1 MKISLNWLKEYVPNI
16 KKNDI
21 FIEELTSLGLEV
33 ASIVKTKKDTM
44 IDIDMTPNR
53 ADCLSI
59 IGIARDISPVYK
71 KKISLP
77 KYIKFIKSKEKIFS
91 NIDKKISPSYSA
103 LVIKNID
110 NSIATPLFI
119 KERLKICGLKSI
131 NFVVD
136 VLNYVMLENGQP
148 MHAFDNQ
155 KFTGKINVRYA
166 KKNEK
171 LNALDGQS
179 YTLTTNTPVISDD
192 EKPQAIAGIIGSED
206 SSVSVKT
213 KSIIIES
220 AYFAPNI
227 IRKASKF
234 FRLQT
239 DASYRFERGV
249 DPLLN
254 EYSLGR
260 VLAILKEY
268 TDIGDYFFNQS
279 SAPKVAKH
287 IGRSI
292 LINPDLFESSLG
304 VKISSSFIVQTLK
317 YLGFNPDLSRK
328 KKTGLKVTVPS
339 HRFDISIPEDLVE
352 EVARVYGYNNFN
364 PILTSDSLGNIKN
377 TSDKT
382 NNYSDALVARGY
394 NEVISFSFI
403 PKGDQENHIL
413 KSKIITLMNPISE
426 DKAELRG
433 SMVNSILSTC
443 SYNFSRKNLNLR
455 IFESGKTYI
464 KHADKTVIE
473 ENIFAGAISGV
484 NSESNLKNDQ
494 DKLSF
499 FDLKGD
505 LLSVLPDLSFEAHTG
520 IKYFSKTC
528 QAVIKQNNKIVG
540 YCGEPEKSLY
550 DQYSIKNKVFYFE
563 LMIDKIVGAED
574 IKYKKISI
582 FPKIKRDLTIL
593 VDDNILANDIIDVV
607 ERKAFNYMIN
617 IKISDIFYNKTE
629 LGVGK
634 KSMTIEF
641 MFQDKLSTLTDNQI
655 NAEMKKITNLLKI
668 QHEAIIRT

>member
-59 IGIARDISPVYK
+59 IGIARDISPIYK

-77 KYIKFIKSKEKIFS
+77 KYIKFVKSKENIFS
-91 NIDKKISPSYSA
+91 NIDKKISPSYSV
-103 LVIKNID
+103 LVIKSID
-110 NSIATPLFI
+110 NSVATPLFI
-119 KERLKICGLKSI
+119 KERLEACGLKKI
-131 NFVVD
+131 NFIVD

-148 MHAFDNQ
+148 MHAFDGQ
-155 KFTGKINVRYA
+155 KFTGNINVRYA

-179 YTLTTNTPVISDD
+179 YALTTDTPVISDD
-192 EKPQAIAGIIGSED
+192 EKPQAIAGVIGSED

-220 AYFAPNI
+220 AYFTPNI
-227 IRKASKF
+227 IRKSSKF

-260 VLAILKEY
+260 VLTILKEY
-268 TDIGDYFFNQS
+268 TDIDNYFFNQS
-279 SAPKVAKH
+279 SASKIAKH
-287 IGRSI
+287 IDKSI

-304 VKISSSFIVQTLK
+304 IKITSSFIVQTLK
-317 YLGFNPDLSRK
+317 YLGFNPEK
-328 KKTGLKVTVPS
+328 KKARLKITVPS
-339 HRFDISIPEDLVE
+339 HRFDIAIPEDLVE
-352 EVARVYGYNNFN
+352 EVARMYGYNNFTPTLSSN
-364 PILTSDSLGNIKN
+364 SINNIGN

-382 NNYSDALVARGY
+382 NDYSDSLVARGY

-403 PKGDQENHIL
+403 PKGDQDNHIL
-413 KSKIITLMNPISE
+413 RPKIISLMNPISE

-433 SMVNSILSTC
+433 SMINSILNTC

-464 KHADKTVIE
+464 KHSDKKVIE

-505 LLSVLPDLSFEAHTG
+505 LLSVLPNLSFETYAG
-520 IKYFSKTC
+520 INYLSKTC

-540 YCGEPEKSLY
+540 YCGEPDKSLY
-550 DQYSIKNKVFYFE
+550 AQYSIKNTIFYFE

-593 VDDNILANDIIDVV
+593 VDDNILANDITDAV
-607 ERKAFNYMIN
+607 ERKSFNYMIN
-617 IKISDIFYNKTE
+617 IRISDIFYNKAE
-629 LGVGK
+629 FGMGK

-655 NAEMKKITNLLKI
+655 SDEMTKIISLLKNK
-668 QHEAIIRT
+668 HEAIIRI

>member
-21 FIEELTSLGLEV
+21 FTEELTSLGLEV
-33 ASIVKTKKDTM
+33 SSIVKTKKDTI

-59 IGIARDISPVYK
+59 IGIARDISPIYK

-77 KYIKFIKSKEKIFS
+77 KYIKFVKSKENIFS
-91 NIDKKISPSYSA
+91 NIDKKISPSYSV
-103 LVIKNID
+103 LVIKSID
-110 NSIATPLFI
+110 NSVATPLFI
-119 KERLKICGLKSI
+119 KERLEECGLKKI
-131 NFVVD
+131 NFIVD

-148 MHAFDNQ
+148 MHAFDGQ
-155 KFTGKINVRYA
+155 KFTGNINVRYA

-179 YTLTTNTPVISDD
+179 YALTTDTPVISDD
-192 EKPQAIAGIIGSED
+192 EKPQAIAGVIGSED

-220 AYFAPNI
+220 AYFTPNI
-227 IRKASKF
+227 IRKSSKF

-260 VLAILKEY
+260 VLTILKEY
-268 TDIGDYFFNQS
+268 TDIDNYFFNQS
-279 SAPKVAKH
+279 SASKIAKH
-287 IGRSI
+287 IDKSI

-304 VKISSSFIVQTLK
+304 IKIPSSFIVQTLK
-317 YLGFNPDLSRK
+317 YLGFNPEK
-328 KKTGLKVTVPS
+328 KKTRLKITVPS
-339 HRFDISIPEDLVE
+339 HRFDIAIPEDLVE
-352 EVARVYGYNNFN
+352 EVARVYGYNNFTPTLSSN
-364 PILTSDSLGNIKN
+364 SINNIRN

-382 NNYSDALVARGY
+382 NDYSDSLVARGY

-403 PKGDQENHIL
+403 PKGDQDNHIL
-413 KSKIITLMNPISE
+413 RPKIISLMNPISE

-433 SMVNSILSTC
+433 SMINSILNTC

-464 KHADKTVIE
+464 KHSDKKVIE

-505 LLSVLPDLSFEAHTG
+505 LLSVLPNLSFETYAG
-520 IKYFSKTC
+520 INYLSKTC

-540 YCGEPEKSLY
+540 YCGEPDKSLY
-550 DQYSIKNKVFYFE
+550 AQYSIKNTIFYFE

-593 VDDNILANDIIDVV
+593 VDDNILANDITDAV
-607 ERKAFNYMIN
+607 ERKSFNYMIN
-617 IKISDIFYNKTE
+617 IKISDIFYNKAE
-629 LGVGK
+629 FGMGK

-655 NAEMKKITNLLKI
+655 SDEMTKIISLLKNK
-668 QHEAIIRT
+668 HEAIIRT

>member
-21 FIEELTSLGLEV
+21 FTEELTSLGLEV
-33 ASIVKTKKDTM
+33 SSIVKTKKDTI

-59 IGIARDISPVYK
+59 IGIARDISPIYK

-77 KYIKFIKSKEKIFS
+77 KYIKFVKSKENIFS
-91 NIDKKISPSYSA
+91 NIDKKISPSYSV
-103 LVIKNID
+103 LVIKSID
-110 NSIATPLFI
+110 NSVVTPLFI
-119 KERLKICGLKSI
+119 KQRLEACGLKKI
-131 NFVVD
+131 NFIVD

-148 MHAFDNQ
+148 MHAFDGQ
-155 KFTGKINVRYA
+155 KFTGNINVRYA

-179 YTLTTNTPVISDD
+179 YALTTDTPVISDD
-192 EKPQAIAGIIGSED
+192 EKPQAIAGVIGSED

-220 AYFAPNI
+220 AYFTPNI
-227 IRKASKF
+227 IRKSSKF

-260 VLAILKEY
+260 VLTILKEY
-268 TDIGDYFFNQS
+268 TDIDNYFFNQS
-279 SAPKVAKH
+279 SASKIAKH
-287 IGRSI
+287 IDKSI

-304 VKISSSFIVQTLK
+304 IKIPSSFIVQTLK
-317 YLGFNPDLSRK
+317 YLGFNPEK
-328 KKTGLKVTVPS
+328 KKTRLKITVPS
-339 HRFDISIPEDLVE
+339 HRFDIAIPEDLVE
-352 EVARVYGYNNFN
+352 EVARVYGYNNFTPTLSSN
-364 PILTSDSLGNIKN
+364 SINNIRN

-382 NNYSDALVARGY
+382 NDYSDSLVARGY

-403 PKGDQENHIL
+403 PKGDQDNHIL
-413 KSKIITLMNPISE
+413 RSKIISLMNPISE

-433 SMVNSILSTC
+433 SMINSILNTC

-464 KHADKTVIE
+464 KHSDKKVIE

-505 LLSVLPDLSFEAHTG
+505 LLSVLPNLSFETYAG
-520 IKYFSKTC
+520 INYLSKTC

-540 YCGEPEKSLY
+540 YCGEPDKSLY
-550 DQYSIKNKVFYFE
+550 AQYSIKNTIFYFE

-593 VDDNILANDIIDVV
+593 VDDNILANDITDAV
-607 ERKAFNYMIN
+607 ERKSFNYMIN
-617 IKISDIFYNKTE
+617 IKISDIFYNKAE
-629 LGVGK
+629 FGMGK

-655 NAEMKKITNLLKI
+655 SDEMTKIISLLKNK
-668 QHEAIIRT
+668 HEAIIRT

>member
-1 MKISLNWLKEYVPNI
+1 
-16 KKNDI
+16 
-21 FIEELTSLGLEV
+21 
-33 ASIVKTKKDTM
+33 
-44 IDIDMTPNR
+44 
-53 ADCLSI
+53 
-59 IGIARDISPVYK
+59 
-71 KKISLP
+71 
-77 KYIKFIKSKEKIFS
+77 
-91 NIDKKISPSYSA
+91 
-103 LVIKNID
+103 
-110 NSIATPLFI
+110 
-119 KERLKICGLKSI
+119 
-131 NFVVD
+131 
-136 VLNYVMLENGQP
+136 MLENGQP
-148 MHAFDNQ
+148 MHAFDGQ
-155 KFTGKINVRYA
+155 KFTGNINVRYA

-179 YTLTTNTPVISDD
+179 YALTTDTPVISDD
-192 EKPQAIAGIIGSED
+192 EKPQAIAGVIGSED

-220 AYFAPNI
+220 AYFTPNI
-227 IRKASKF
+227 IRKSSKF

-260 VLAILKEY
+260 VLTILKEY
-268 TDIGDYFFNQS
+268 TDIDNYFFNQS
-279 SAPKVAKH
+279 SASKIAKH
-287 IGRSI
+287 IDKSI

-304 VKISSSFIVQTLK
+304 IKIPSSFIVQTLK
-317 YLGFNPDLSRK
+317 YLGFNPEK
-328 KKTGLKVTVPS
+328 KKTRLKITVPS
-339 HRFDISIPEDLVE
+339 HRFDIAIPEDLVE
-352 EVARVYGYNNFN
+352 EVARVYGYNNFTPTLSSN
-364 PILTSDSLGNIKN
+364 SINNIRN

-382 NNYSDALVARGY
+382 NDYSDSLVARGY

-403 PKGDQENHIL
+403 PKGDQDNHIL
-413 KSKIITLMNPISE
+413 RSKIISLMNPISE

-433 SMVNSILSTC
+433 SMINSILNTC

-464 KHADKTVIE
+464 KHSDKKVIE

-505 LLSVLPDLSFEAHTG
+505 LLSVLPNLSFETYAG
-520 IKYFSKTC
+520 INYLSKTC

-540 YCGEPEKSLY
+540 YCGEPDKSLY
-550 DQYSIKNKVFYFE
+550 AQYSIKNTIFYFE

-593 VDDNILANDIIDVV
+593 VDDNILANDITDAV
-607 ERKAFNYMIN
+607 ERKSFNYMIN
-617 IKISDIFYNKTE
+617 IRISDIFYNKAE
-629 LGVGK
+629 FGMGK

-655 NAEMKKITNLLKI
+655 SDEMTKIISLLKNK
-668 QHEAIIRT
+668 HEAIIRI

>member
-21 FIEELTSLGLEV
+21 FTEELTSLGLEV
-33 ASIVKTKKDTM
+33 SSIVKTKKDTI

-59 IGIARDISPVYK
+59 IGIARDISPIYK

-77 KYIKFIKSKEKIFS
+77 KYIKFVKSKENIFS
-91 NIDKKISPSYSA
+91 NIDKKISPSYSV
-103 LVIKNID
+103 LVIKSID
-110 NSIATPLFI
+110 NSVATPLFI
-119 KERLKICGLKSI
+119 KERLEACGLKKI
-131 NFVVD
+131 NFIVD

-148 MHAFDNQ
+148 MHAFDGQ
-155 KFTGKINVRYA
+155 KFTGNINVRYA

-179 YTLTTNTPVISDD
+179 YALTTDTPVISDD
-192 EKPQAIAGIIGSED
+192 EKPQAIAGVIGSED

-220 AYFAPNI
+220 AYFTPNI
-227 IRKASKF
+227 IRKSSKF

-260 VLAILKEY
+260 VLTILKEY
-268 TDIGDYFFNQS
+268 TDIDNYFFNQS
-279 SAPKVAKH
+279 SASKIAKH
-287 IGRSI
+287 IDKSI

-304 VKISSSFIVQTLK
+304 IKIPSSFIVQTLK
-317 YLGFNPDLSRK
+317 YLGFNPEK
-328 KKTGLKVTVPS
+328 KKTRLKITVPS
-339 HRFDISIPEDLVE
+339 HRFDIAIPEDLVE
-352 EVARVYGYNNFN
+352 EVARVYGYNNFTPTLSSN
-364 PILTSDSLGNIKN
+364 SINNIRN

-382 NNYSDALVARGY
+382 NDYSDSLVARGY

-403 PKGDQENHIL
+403 PKGDQDNHIL
-413 KSKIITLMNPISE
+413 RSKIISLMNPISE

-433 SMVNSILSTC
+433 SMINSILNTC

-464 KHADKTVIE
+464 KHSDKKVIE

-505 LLSVLPDLSFEAHTG
+505 LLSVLPNLSFETYAG
-520 IKYFSKTC
+520 INYLSKTC

-540 YCGEPEKSLY
+540 YCGEPDKSLY
-550 DQYSIKNKVFYFE
+550 AQYSIKNTIFYFE

-593 VDDNILANDIIDVV
+593 VDDNILANDITDAV
-607 ERKAFNYMIN
+607 ERKSFNYMIN
-617 IKISDIFYNKTE
+617 IRISDIFYNKAE
-629 LGVGK
+629 FGMGK

-655 NAEMKKITNLLKI
+655 SDEMTKIISLLKNK
-668 QHEAIIRT
+668 HEAIIRT

>member
-21 FIEELTSLGLEV
+21 FTEELTSLGLEV
-33 ASIVKTKKDTM
+33 SSIVKTKKDTI

-59 IGIARDISPVYK
+59 IGIARDISPIYK

-77 KYIKFIKSKEKIFS
+77 KYIKFVKSKENIFS
-91 NIDKKISPSYSA
+91 NIDKKISPSYSV
-103 LVIKNID
+103 LVIKSID
-110 NSIATPLFI
+110 NSVATPLFI
-119 KERLKICGLKSI
+119 KERLEECGLKKI
-131 NFVVD
+131 NFIVD

-148 MHAFDNQ
+148 MHAFDGQ
-155 KFTGKINVRYA
+155 KFTGNINVRYA

-179 YTLTTNTPVISDD
+179 YALTTDTPVISDD
-192 EKPQAIAGIIGSED
+192 EKPQAIAGVIGSED

-220 AYFAPNI
+220 AYFTPNI
-227 IRKASKF
+227 IRKSSKF

-260 VLAILKEY
+260 VLTILKEY
-268 TDIGDYFFNQS
+268 TDIDNYFFNQS
-279 SAPKVAKH
+279 SASKIAKH
-287 IGRSI
+287 IDKSI

-304 VKISSSFIVQTLK
+304 IKIPSSFIVQTLK
-317 YLGFNPDLSRK
+317 YLGFNPEK
-328 KKTGLKVTVPS
+328 KKTRLKITVPS
-339 HRFDISIPEDLVE
+339 HRFDIAIPEDLVE
-352 EVARVYGYNNFN
+352 EVARVYGYNNFTPTLSSN
-364 PILTSDSLGNIKN
+364 SINNIRN

-382 NNYSDALVARGY
+382 NDYSDSLVARGY

-403 PKGDQENHIL
+403 PKGDQDNHIL
-413 KSKIITLMNPISE
+413 RSKIISLMNPISE

-433 SMVNSILSTC
+433 SMINSILNTC

-464 KHADKTVIE
+464 KHSDKKVIE

-505 LLSVLPDLSFEAHTG
+505 LLSVLPNLSFETYAG
-520 IKYFSKTC
+520 INYLSKTC

-540 YCGEPEKSLY
+540 YCGEPDKSLY
-550 DQYSIKNKVFYFE
+550 AQYSIKNTIFYFE

-593 VDDNILANDIIDVV
+593 VDDNILANDITDAV
-607 ERKAFNYMIN
+607 ERKSFNYMIN
-617 IKISDIFYNKTE
+617 IKISDIFYNKAE
-629 LGVGK
+629 FGMGK

-655 NAEMKKITNLLKI
+655 SDEMTKIISLLKNK
-668 QHEAIIRT
+668 HEAIIRT

>member
-21 FIEELTSLGLEV
+21 FTEELTSLGLEV
-33 ASIVKTKKDTM
+33 SSIVKTKKDTI

-59 IGIARDISPVYK
+59 IGIARDISPIYK

-77 KYIKFIKSKEKIFS
+77 KYIKFVKSKENIFS
-91 NIDKKISPSYSA
+91 NIDKKISPSYSV
-103 LVIKNID
+103 LVIKSID
-110 NSIATPLFI
+110 NSVATPLFI
-119 KERLKICGLKSI
+119 KERLEACGLKKI
-131 NFVVD
+131 NFIVD

-148 MHAFDNQ
+148 MHAFDGQ
-155 KFTGKINVRYA
+155 KFTGNINVRYA

-179 YTLTTNTPVISDD
+179 YALTTDTPVISDD
-192 EKPQAIAGIIGSED
+192 EKPQAIAGVIGSED

-220 AYFAPNI
+220 AYFTPNI
-227 IRKASKF
+227 IRKSSKF

-260 VLAILKEY
+260 VLTILKEY
-268 TDIGDYFFNQS
+268 TDIDNYFFNQS
-279 SAPKVAKH
+279 SASKIAKH
-287 IGRSI
+287 IDKSI

-304 VKISSSFIVQTLK
+304 IKIPSSFIVQTLK
-317 YLGFNPDLSRK
+317 YLGFNPEK
-328 KKTGLKVTVPS
+328 KKMGLKITVPS
-339 HRFDISIPEDLVE
+339 HRFDIAIPEDLVE
-352 EVARVYGYNNFN
+352 EVARVYGYNNFTPTLSSN
-364 PILTSDSLGNIKN
+364 SINNIRN

-382 NNYSDALVARGY
+382 NDYSDSLVARGY

-403 PKGDQENHIL
+403 PKGDQDNHIL
-413 KSKIITLMNPISE
+413 RSKIISLMNPISE

-433 SMVNSILSTC
+433 SMINSILNTC

-464 KHADKTVIE
+464 KHSDKKVIE

-505 LLSVLPDLSFEAHTG
+505 LLSVLPNLSFETYAG
-520 IKYFSKTC
+520 INYLSKTC

-540 YCGEPEKSLY
+540 YCGEPDKSLY
-550 DQYSIKNKVFYFE
+550 AQYSIKNTIFYFE

-593 VDDNILANDIIDVV
+593 VDDNILANDITDAV
-607 ERKAFNYMIN
+607 ERKSFNYMIN
-617 IKISDIFYNKTE
+617 IKISDIFYNKAE
-629 LGVGK
+629 FGMGK

-655 NAEMKKITNLLKI
+655 SDEMTKIISLLKNK
-668 QHEAIIRT
+668 HEAIIRI

>member
-1 MKISLNWLKEYVPNI
+1 MVINGINNSV
-16 KKNDI
+16 
-21 FIEELTSLGLEV
+21 V
-33 ASIVKTKKDTM
+33 
-44 IDIDMTPNR
+44 TP
-53 ADCLSI
+53 
-59 IGIARDISPVYK
+59 P
-71 KKISLP
+71 
-77 KYIKFIKSKEKIFS
+77 
-91 NIDKKISPSYSA
+91 
-103 LVIKNID
+103 
-110 NSIATPLFI
+110 FI
-119 KERLKICGLKSI
+119 KERLEACGLKKI

-155 KFTGKINVRYA
+155 KFSGKISVRYA

-179 YTLTTNTPVISDD
+179 YTLATDTPVISDD
-192 EKPQAIAGIIGSED
+192 EKPQAIAGVIGSEN
-206 SSVSVKT
+206 SSVNIKT

-220 AYFAPNI
+220 AYFAPNV

-268 TDIGDYFFNQS
+268 TDIEEYFFHHS
-279 SAPKVAKH
+279 SVSKAAKH
-287 IGRSI
+287 IDKSI

-304 VKISSSFIVQTLK
+304 IKIPSSFIVQTLK
-317 YLGFNPDLSRK
+317 YLGFNPEK

-339 HRFDISIPEDLVE
+339 HRFDITIPEDLVE
-352 EVARVYGYNNFN
+352 EVARVYGYNNF
-364 PILTSDSLGNIKN
+364 TSTSIFNSLNNIRN
-377 TSDKT
+377 ISDKT
-382 NNYSDALVARGY
+382 NEYSDLLVARGY

-403 PKGDQENHIL
+403 PKGDQGSHIL
-413 KSKIITLMNPISE
+413 KSKIISLMNPISE

-433 SMVNSILSTC
+433 SMINSILNTC

-464 KHADKTVIE
+464 KHNDKKVIE
-473 ENIFAGAISGV
+473 ENIFAGAISGI
-484 NSESNLKNDQ
+484 NSEFNLKNDQ

-505 LLSVLPDLSFEAHTG
+505 LLSVLPNLSFEAHADVN
-520 IKYFSKTC
+520 YLSKTC
-528 QAVIKQNNKIVG
+528 QAVIKQNNKVIG
-540 YCGEPEKSLY
+540 YCGEPNKSLY
-550 DQYSIKNKVFYFE
+550 AQYSIKNKIFYFE
-563 LMIDKIVGAED
+563 LMVDKIIGIEG

-582 FPKIKRDLTIL
+582 FPKIKRDLTVL
-593 VDDNILANDIIDVV
+593 VSDNVFANDIIDAI
-607 ERKAFNYMIN
+607 ERKSFNYMIN
-617 IKISDIFYNKTE
+617 IKISDIFYSKAE
-629 LGVGK
+629 FGVGK

-641 MFQDKLSTLTDNQI
+641 IFQDKTSTLTDNQI
-655 NAEMKKITNLLKI
+655 NNEMTKITSLLKNEY
-668 QHEAIIRT
+668 EAMIRT

>member
-21 FIEELTSLGLEV
+21 FTEELTSLGLEV
-33 ASIVKTKKDTM
+33 SSIVKTKKDTI

-59 IGIARDISPVYK
+59 IGIARDISPIYK

-77 KYIKFIKSKEKIFS
+77 KYIKFVKSKENIFS
-91 NIDKKISPSYSA
+91 NIDKKISPSYSV
-103 LVIKNID
+103 LVIKSID
-110 NSIATPLFI
+110 NSVATPLFI
-119 KERLKICGLKSI
+119 KERLEACGLKKI
-131 NFVVD
+131 NFIVD

-148 MHAFDNQ
+148 MHAFDGQ
-155 KFTGKINVRYA
+155 KFTGNINVRYA

-179 YTLTTNTPVISDD
+179 YALTTDTPVISDD
-192 EKPQAIAGIIGSED
+192 EKPQAIAGVIGSED

-220 AYFAPNI
+220 AYFTPNI
-227 IRKASKF
+227 IRKSSKF

-260 VLAILKEY
+260 VLTILKEY
-268 TDIGDYFFNQS
+268 TDIDNYFFNQS
-279 SAPKVAKH
+279 SASKIAKH
-287 IGRSI
+287 IDKSI

-304 VKISSSFIVQTLK
+304 IKIPSSFIVQTLK
-317 YLGFNPDLSRK
+317 YLGFNPEK
-328 KKTGLKVTVPS
+328 KKTRLKITVPS
-339 HRFDISIPEDLVE
+339 HRFDIAIPEDLVE
-352 EVARVYGYNNFN
+352 EVARVYGYNNFTPTLSSN
-364 PILTSDSLGNIKN
+364 SINNIRN

-382 NNYSDALVARGY
+382 NDYSDSLVARGY

-403 PKGDQENHIL
+403 PKGDQDNHIL
-413 KSKIITLMNPISE
+413 RSKIISLMNPISE

-433 SMVNSILSTC
+433 SMINSILNTC

-464 KHADKTVIE
+464 KHSDKKVIE

-505 LLSVLPDLSFEAHTG
+505 LLSVLPNLSFETYAG
-520 IKYFSKTC
+520 INYLSKTC

-540 YCGEPEKSLY
+540 YCGEPDKSLY
-550 DQYSIKNKVFYFE
+550 AQYSIKNTIFYFE

-593 VDDNILANDIIDVV
+593 VDDNILANDITDAV
-607 ERKAFNYMIN
+607 ERKSFNYMIN
-617 IKISDIFYNKTE
+617 IKISDIFYNKAE
-629 LGVGK
+629 FGMGK

-641 MFQDKLSTLTDNQI
+641 IFQDKLSTLTDNQI
-655 NAEMKKITNLLKI
+655 NDEMTKIMSLLKNK
-668 QHEAIIRT
+668 HEAIIRT

>member
-21 FIEELTSLGLEV
+21 FVEELTSLGLEV
-33 ASIVKTKKDTM
+33 SSIVKTKKDIM

-59 IGIARDISPVYK
+59 MGIARDISPIYK
-71 KKISLP
+71 KKVSLP
-77 KYIKFIKSKEKIFS
+77 KYIKFIKSKESIFS
-91 NIDKKISPSYSA
+91 NIDKKISSSYSV

-110 NSIATPLFI
+110 NSVATPLFI
-119 KERLKICGLKSI
+119 QERLETCGLKKI
-131 NFVVD
+131 NLVVD

-155 KFTGKINVRYA
+155 KFTGKISVRYA
-166 KKNEK
+166 RKNEK
-171 LNALDGQS
+171 LAALDGQN
-179 YTLTTNTPVISDD
+179 YTLTTDTPVISDD
-192 EKPQAIAGIIGSED
+192 EKPQAIAGVIGSEN
-206 SSVSVKT
+206 SSVSIKT

-220 AYFAPNI
+220 AYFTPNI

-268 TDIGDYFFNQS
+268 IDIEEYSLHHS
-279 SAPKVAKH
+279 SISKAAKH
-287 IGRSI
+287 IGKSI

-304 VKISSSFIVQTLK
+304 VKIPSSFIVQTLK
-317 YLGFNPDLSRK
+317 YLGFNPEK

-339 HRFDISIPEDLVE
+339 HRFDITIPEDLVE
-352 EVARVYGYNNFN
+352 EVARVYGYNNF
-364 PILTSDSLGNIKN
+364 TSTSISNSLNNIRN
-377 TSDKT
+377 ISDKT
-382 NNYSDALVARGY
+382 NEYSDLLVARGY

-403 PKGDQENHIL
+403 PKGDQGNHIL
-413 KSKIITLMNPISE
+413 KSKIISLMNPISE

-433 SMVNSILSTC
+433 SMINSILNTC

-464 KHADKTVIE
+464 KHNDKKVIE
-473 ENIFAGAISGV
+473 ENIFAGAISGI
-484 NSESNLKNDQ
+484 NSEFNLKNDQ

-505 LLSVLPDLSFEAHTG
+505 LLSILPNLSFEAHADVN
-520 IKYFSKTC
+520 YLNKTC
-528 QAVIKQNNKIVG
+528 QAVIKQNNKVIG
-540 YCGEPEKSLY
+540 YCGEPNKSLY
-550 DQYSIKNKVFYFE
+550 AQYSIKNKIFYFE
-563 LMIDKIVGAED
+563 LMVDKIIGTEG

-593 VDDNILANDIIDVV
+593 VDDNILANDIIDAV
-607 ERKAFNYMIN
+607 ERKSFNYMIN
-617 IKISDIFYNKTE
+617 IKISDIFYNKAE
-629 LGVGK
+629 FGVGK

-641 MFQDKLSTLTDNQI
+641 TFQDKLSTLTDNQI
-655 NAEMKKITNLLKI
+655 NNEMAKIINLLKNK
-668 QHEAIIRT
+668 HEAVIRT

>member
-21 FIEELTSLGLEV
+21 FTEELTSLGLEV
-33 ASIVKTKKDTM
+33 SSIVKTKKDTI

-59 IGIARDISPVYK
+59 IGIARDISPIYK

-77 KYIKFIKSKEKIFS
+77 KYIKFVKSKENIFS
-91 NIDKKISPSYSA
+91 NIDKKISPSYSV
-103 LVIKNID
+103 LVIKSID
-110 NSIATPLFI
+110 NSVATPLFI
-119 KERLKICGLKSI
+119 KERLEECGLKKI
-131 NFVVD
+131 NFIVD

-148 MHAFDNQ
+148 MHAFDGQ
-155 KFTGKINVRYA
+155 KFTGNINVRYA

-179 YTLTTNTPVISDD
+179 YALTTDTPVISDD
-192 EKPQAIAGIIGSED
+192 EKPQAIAGVIGSED

-220 AYFAPNI
+220 AYFTPNI
-227 IRKASKF
+227 IRKSSKF

-260 VLAILKEY
+260 VLTILKEY
-268 TDIGDYFFNQS
+268 TDIDNYFFNQS
-279 SAPKVAKH
+279 SASKIAKH
-287 IGRSI
+287 IDKSI

-304 VKISSSFIVQTLK
+304 IKIPSSFIVQTLK
-317 YLGFNPDLSRK
+317 YLGFNPEK
-328 KKTGLKVTVPS
+328 KKTRLKITVPS
-339 HRFDISIPEDLVE
+339 HRFDIAIPEDLVE
-352 EVARVYGYNNFN
+352 EVARVYGYNNFTPTLSSN
-364 PILTSDSLGNIKN
+364 SINNIRN

-382 NNYSDALVARGY
+382 NDYSDSLVARGY

-403 PKGDQENHIL
+403 PKGDQDNHIL
-413 KSKIITLMNPISE
+413 RSKIISLMNPISE

-433 SMVNSILSTC
+433 SMINSILNTC

-464 KHADKTVIE
+464 KHSDKKVIE

-505 LLSVLPDLSFEAHTG
+505 LLSVLPNLSFETYAG
-520 IKYFSKTC
+520 INYLSKTC

-540 YCGEPEKSLY
+540 YCGEPDKSLY
-550 DQYSIKNKVFYFE
+550 AQYSIKNTIFYFE

-593 VDDNILANDIIDVV
+593 VDDNILANDITDAV
-607 ERKAFNYMIN
+607 ERKSFNYMIN
-617 IKISDIFYNKTE
+617 IRISDIFYNKAE
-629 LGVGK
+629 FGMGK

-655 NAEMKKITNLLKI
+655 SDEMTKIISLLKNK
-668 QHEAIIRT
+668 HEAIIRT

>member
-21 FIEELTSLGLEV
+21 FTEELTSLGLEV
-33 ASIVKTKKDTM
+33 SSIVKTKKDTI

-59 IGIARDISPVYK
+59 IGIARDISPIYK

-77 KYIKFIKSKEKIFS
+77 KYIKFVKSKENIFS
-91 NIDKKISPSYSA
+91 NIDKKISPSYSV
-103 LVIKNID
+103 LVIKSID
-110 NSIATPLFI
+110 NSVATPLFI
-119 KERLKICGLKSI
+119 KERLEACGLKKI
-131 NFVVD
+131 NFIVD

-148 MHAFDNQ
+148 MHAFDGQ
-155 KFTGKINVRYA
+155 KFTGNINVRYA

-179 YTLTTNTPVISDD
+179 YALTTDTPVISDD
-192 EKPQAIAGIIGSED
+192 EKPQAIAGVIGSED

-220 AYFAPNI
+220 AYFTPNI
-227 IRKASKF
+227 IRKSSKF

-260 VLAILKEY
+260 VLTILKEY
-268 TDIGDYFFNQS
+268 TDIDNYFFNQS
-279 SAPKVAKH
+279 SASKIAKH
-287 IGRSI
+287 IDKSI

-304 VKISSSFIVQTLK
+304 IKIPSSFIVQTLK
-317 YLGFNPDLSRK
+317 YLGFNPEK
-328 KKTGLKVTVPS
+328 KKTRLKITVPS
-339 HRFDISIPEDLVE
+339 HRFDIAIPEDLVE
-352 EVARVYGYNNFN
+352 EVARVYGYNNFTPTLSSN
-364 PILTSDSLGNIKN
+364 SINNIRN

-382 NNYSDALVARGY
+382 NDYSDSLVARGY

-403 PKGDQENHIL
+403 PKGDQDNHIL
-413 KSKIITLMNPISE
+413 RSKIISLMNPISE

-433 SMVNSILSTC
+433 SMINSILNTC

-464 KHADKTVIE
+464 KHSDKKVIE

-505 LLSVLPDLSFEAHTG
+505 LLSVLPNLSFETYAG
-520 IKYFSKTC
+520 INYLSKTC

-540 YCGEPEKSLY
+540 YCGEPDKSLY
-550 DQYSIKNKVFYFE
+550 AQYSIKNTIFYFE

-593 VDDNILANDIIDVV
+593 VDDNILANDITDAV
-607 ERKAFNYMIN
+607 ERKSFNYMIN
-617 IKISDIFYNKTE
+617 IKISDIFYNKAE
-629 LGVGK
+629 FGIGK

-641 MFQDKLSTLTDNQI
+641 MFQDKLRTLTDNQV
-655 NAEMKKITNLLKI
+655 NDEMVKITSLLKSK
-668 QHEAIIRT
+668 HEAIIRT

>member
-110 NSIATPLFI
+110 NSIVTPLFI
-119 KERLKICGLKSI
+119 KERLETCGLKSI
-131 NFVVD
+131 NFIVD
-136 VLNYVMLENGQP
+136 TLNYVMLENGQP

-155 KFTGKINVRYA
+155 KFSGKINVRYA

-171 LNALDGQS
+171 LYALDGQS
-179 YTLTTNTPVISDD
+179 YTLTTNTPVICDD
-192 EKPQAIAGIIGSED
+192 EKPQAIAGVIGSED

-287 IGRSI
+287 IGKSI
-292 LINPDLFESSLG
+292 LINPGLFESSLG

-339 HRFDISIPEDLVE
+339 HRFDIAIPEDLVE
-352 EVARVYGYNNFN
+352 EVARVYGYNNFD
-364 PILTSDSLGNIKN
+364 PILISGSLGNIKN

-413 KSKIITLMNPISE
+413 KPKIITLMNPISE

-433 SMVNSILSTC
+433 SMINSILSTC

-464 KHADKTVIE
+464 KHSNKKVIE

-505 LLSVLPDLSFEAHTG
+505 LLSVLPNLSFEAHTG
-520 IKYFSKTC
+520 IKYF
-528 QAVIKQNNKIVG
+528 
-540 YCGEPEKSLY
+540 
-550 DQYSIKNKVFYFE
+550 D
-563 LMIDKIVGAED
+563 
-574 IKYKKISI
+574 
-582 FPKIKRDLTIL
+582 
-593 VDDNILANDIIDVV
+593 
-607 ERKAFNYMIN
+607 
-617 IKISDIFYNKTE
+617 
-629 LGVGK
+629 
-634 KSMTIEF
+634 
-641 MFQDKLSTLTDNQI
+641 
-655 NAEMKKITNLLKI
+655 
-668 QHEAIIRT
+668 

>member
-21 FIEELTSLGLEV
+21 FTEELTSLGLEV
-33 ASIVKTKKDTM
+33 SSIVKTKKDTI

-59 IGIARDISPVYK
+59 IGIARDISPIYK

-77 KYIKFIKSKEKIFS
+77 KYIKFVKSKENIFS
-91 NIDKKISPSYSA
+91 NIDKKISPSYSV
-103 LVIKNID
+103 LVIKSID
-110 NSIATPLFI
+110 NSVATPLFI
-119 KERLKICGLKSI
+119 KERLEACGLKKI
-131 NFVVD
+131 NFIVD

-148 MHAFDNQ
+148 MHAFDGQ
-155 KFTGKINVRYA
+155 KFTGNINVRYA

-179 YTLTTNTPVISDD
+179 YALTTDTPVISDD
-192 EKPQAIAGIIGSED
+192 EKPQAIAGVIGSED

-220 AYFAPNI
+220 AYFTPNI
-227 IRKASKF
+227 IRKSSKF

-260 VLAILKEY
+260 VLTILKEY
-268 TDIGDYFFNQS
+268 TDIDNYFFNQS
-279 SAPKVAKH
+279 SASKIAKH
-287 IGRSI
+287 IDKSI

-304 VKISSSFIVQTLK
+304 IKIPSSFIVQTLK
-317 YLGFNPDLSRK
+317 YLGFNPEK
-328 KKTGLKVTVPS
+328 KKTRLKITVPS
-339 HRFDISIPEDLVE
+339 HRFDIAIPEDLVE
-352 EVARVYGYNNFN
+352 EVARVYGYNNFTPTLSSN
-364 PILTSDSLGNIKN
+364 SINNIRN

-382 NNYSDALVARGY
+382 NDYSDSLVARGY

-403 PKGDQENHIL
+403 PKGDQDNHIL
-413 KSKIITLMNPISE
+413 RSKIISLMNPISE

-433 SMVNSILSTC
+433 SMINSILNTC

-464 KHADKTVIE
+464 KHSDKKVIE

-505 LLSVLPDLSFEAHTG
+505 LLSVLPNLSFETYAG
-520 IKYFSKTC
+520 INYLSKTC

-540 YCGEPEKSLY
+540 YCGEPDKSLY
-550 DQYSIKNKVFYFE
+550 AQYSIKNTIFYFE

-593 VDDNILANDIIDVV
+593 VDDNILANDITDAV
-607 ERKAFNYMIN
+607 ERKSFNYMIN
-617 IKISDIFYNKTE
+617 IRISDIFYNKAE
-629 LGVGK
+629 FGMGK

-655 NAEMKKITNLLKI
+655 SDEMTKIISLLKNK
-668 QHEAIIRT
+668 HEAIIRI

>member
-16 KKNDI
+16 KKNNI
-21 FIEELTSLGLEV
+21 FTEELTSLGLEV
-33 ASIVKTKKDTM
+33 SSIVKTKKDTI

-59 IGIARDISPVYK
+59 IGIARDISPIYK

-77 KYIKFIKSKEKIFS
+77 KYIKFVKSKENIFS
-91 NIDKKISPSYSA
+91 NIDKKISPSYSV
-103 LVIKNID
+103 LVIKSID
-110 NSIATPLFI
+110 NSVATPLFI
-119 KERLKICGLKSI
+119 KERLEACGLKKI
-131 NFVVD
+131 NFIVD

-148 MHAFDNQ
+148 MHAFDGQ
-155 KFTGKINVRYA
+155 KFTGNINVRYA

-179 YTLTTNTPVISDD
+179 YALTTDTPVISDD
-192 EKPQAIAGIIGSED
+192 EKPQAIAGVIGSED

-220 AYFAPNI
+220 AYFTPNI
-227 IRKASKF
+227 IRKSSKF

-260 VLAILKEY
+260 VLTILKEY
-268 TDIGDYFFNQS
+268 TDIDNYFFNQS
-279 SAPKVAKH
+279 SASKIAKH
-287 IGRSI
+287 IDKSI

-304 VKISSSFIVQTLK
+304 IKIPSSFIVQTLK
-317 YLGFNPDLSRK
+317 YLGFNPEK
-328 KKTGLKVTVPS
+328 KKTRLKITVPS
-339 HRFDISIPEDLVE
+339 HRFDIAIPEDLVE
-352 EVARVYGYNNFN
+352 EVARVYGYNNFTPTLSSN
-364 PILTSDSLGNIKN
+364 SINNIRN

-382 NNYSDALVARGY
+382 NDYSDSLVARGY

-403 PKGDQENHIL
+403 PKGDQDNHIL
-413 KSKIITLMNPISE
+413 RSKIISLMNPISE

-433 SMVNSILSTC
+433 SMINSILNTC

-464 KHADKTVIE
+464 KHSDKKVIE

-505 LLSVLPDLSFEAHTG
+505 LLSVLPNLSFETYAG
-520 IKYFSKTC
+520 INYLSKTC

-540 YCGEPEKSLY
+540 YCGEPDKSLY
-550 DQYSIKNKVFYFE
+550 AQYSIKNTIFYFE

-593 VDDNILANDIIDVV
+593 VDDNILANDITDAV
-607 ERKAFNYMIN
+607 ERKSFNYMIN
-617 IKISDIFYNKTE
+617 IRISDIFYNKAE
-629 LGVGK
+629 FGMGK

-655 NAEMKKITNLLKI
+655 SDEMTKIISLLKNK
-668 QHEAIIRT
+668 HEAIIRT

>member
-21 FIEELTSLGLEV
+21 FTEELTSLGLEV
-33 ASIVKTKKDTM
+33 SSIVKTKKDTI

-59 IGIARDISPVYK
+59 IGIARDISPIYK

-77 KYIKFIKSKEKIFS
+77 KYIKFVKSKENIFS
-91 NIDKKISPSYSA
+91 NIDKKISPSYSV
-103 LVIKNID
+103 LVIKSID
-110 NSIATPLFI
+110 NSVATPLFI
-119 KERLKICGLKSI
+119 KERLEECGLKKI
-131 NFVVD
+131 NFIVD

-148 MHAFDNQ
+148 MHAFDGQ
-155 KFTGKINVRYA
+155 KFTGNINVRYA

-179 YTLTTNTPVISDD
+179 YALTTDTPVISDD
-192 EKPQAIAGIIGSED
+192 EKPQAIAGVIGSED

-220 AYFAPNI
+220 AYFTPNI
-227 IRKASKF
+227 IRKSSKF

-260 VLAILKEY
+260 VLTILKEY
-268 TDIGDYFFNQS
+268 TDIDNYFFNQS
-279 SAPKVAKH
+279 SASKIAKH
-287 IGRSI
+287 IDKSI

-304 VKISSSFIVQTLK
+304 IKIPSSFIVQTLK
-317 YLGFNPDLSRK
+317 YLGFNPEK
-328 KKTGLKVTVPS
+328 KKTRLKITVPS
-339 HRFDISIPEDLVE
+339 HRFDIAIPEDLVE
-352 EVARVYGYNNFN
+352 EVARVYGYNNFTPTLSSN
-364 PILTSDSLGNIKN
+364 SINNIRN

-382 NNYSDALVARGY
+382 NDYSDSLVARGY

-403 PKGDQENHIL
+403 PKGDQDNHIL
-413 KSKIITLMNPISE
+413 RSKIISLMNPISE

-433 SMVNSILSTC
+433 SMINSILNTC

-464 KHADKTVIE
+464 KHSDKKVIE

-505 LLSVLPDLSFEAHTG
+505 LLSVLPNLSFETYAG
-520 IKYFSKTC
+520 INYLSKTC

-540 YCGEPEKSLY
+540 YCGEPDKSLY
-550 DQYSIKNKVFYFE
+550 AQYSIKNTIFYFE

-593 VDDNILANDIIDVV
+593 VDDNILANDITDAV
-607 ERKAFNYMIN
+607 ERKSFNYMIN
-617 IKISDIFYNKTE
+617 IRISDIFYNKAE
-629 LGVGK
+629 FGMGK

-655 NAEMKKITNLLKI
+655 SDEMTKIISLLKNK
-668 QHEAIIRT
+668 HEAIIRI

>member
-21 FIEELTSLGLEV
+21 FTEELTSLGLEV
-33 ASIVKTKKDTM
+33 SSIVKTKKDTI

-59 IGIARDISPVYK
+59 IGIARDISPIYK

-77 KYIKFIKSKEKIFS
+77 KYIKFVKSKENIFS
-91 NIDKKISPSYSA
+91 NIDKKISPSYSV
-103 LVIKNID
+103 LVIKSID
-110 NSIATPLFI
+110 NSVATPLFI
-119 KERLKICGLKSI
+119 KERLEACGLKKI
-131 NFVVD
+131 NFIVD

-148 MHAFDNQ
+148 MHAFDGQ
-155 KFTGKINVRYA
+155 KFTGNINVRYA

-179 YTLTTNTPVISDD
+179 YALTTDTPVISDD
-192 EKPQAIAGIIGSED
+192 EKPQAIAGVIGSED

-220 AYFAPNI
+220 AYFTPNI
-227 IRKASKF
+227 IRKSSKF

-260 VLAILKEY
+260 VLTILKEY
-268 TDIGDYFFNQS
+268 TDIDNYFFNQS
-279 SAPKVAKH
+279 SASKIAKH
-287 IGRSI
+287 IDKSI

-304 VKISSSFIVQTLK
+304 IKIPSSFIVQTLK
-317 YLGFNPDLSRK
+317 YLGFNPEK
-328 KKTGLKVTVPS
+328 KKTRLKITVPS
-339 HRFDISIPEDLVE
+339 HRFDIAIPEDLVE
-352 EVARVYGYNNFN
+352 EVARVYGYNNFTPTLSSN
-364 PILTSDSLGNIKN
+364 SINNIRN

-382 NNYSDALVARGY
+382 NDYSDSLVARGY

-403 PKGDQENHIL
+403 PKGDQDNHIL
-413 KSKIITLMNPISE
+413 RSKIISLMNPISE

-433 SMVNSILSTC
+433 SMINSILNTC

-464 KHADKTVIE
+464 KHSDKKVIE

-505 LLSVLPDLSFEAHTG
+505 LLSVLPNLSFETYAG
-520 IKYFSKTC
+520 INYLSKTC

-540 YCGEPEKSLY
+540 YCGEPDKSLY
-550 DQYSIKNKVFYFE
+550 AQYSIKNTIFYFE

-593 VDDNILANDIIDVV
+593 VDDNILANDITDAV
-607 ERKAFNYMIN
+607 ERKSFNYMIN
-617 IKISDIFYNKTE
+617 IKISDIFYNKAE
-629 LGVGK
+629 FGMGK

-641 MFQDKLSTLTDNQI
+641 IFQDKLSTLTDNQI
-655 NAEMKKITNLLKI
+655 NDEMTKIISLLKNKY
-668 QHEAIIRT
+668 EAIIRT

>member
-21 FIEELTSLGLEV
+21 FTEELTSLGLEV
-33 ASIVKTKKDTM
+33 SSIVKTKKDTI

-59 IGIARDISPVYK
+59 IGIARDISPIYK

-77 KYIKFIKSKEKIFS
+77 KYIKFVKSKENIFS
-91 NIDKKISPSYSA
+91 NIDKKISPSYSV
-103 LVIKNID
+103 LVIKSID
-110 NSIATPLFI
+110 NSVATPLFI
-119 KERLKICGLKSI
+119 KERLEACGLKKI
-131 NFVVD
+131 NFIVD

-148 MHAFDNQ
+148 MHAFDGQ
-155 KFTGKINVRYA
+155 KFTGNINVRYA

-179 YTLTTNTPVISDD
+179 YALTTDTPVISDD
-192 EKPQAIAGIIGSED
+192 EKPQAIAGVIGSED

-220 AYFAPNI
+220 AYFTPNI
-227 IRKASKF
+227 IRKSSKF

-260 VLAILKEY
+260 VLTILKEY
-268 TDIGDYFFNQS
+268 TDIDNYFFNQS
-279 SAPKVAKH
+279 SASKIAKH
-287 IGRSI
+287 IDKSI

-304 VKISSSFIVQTLK
+304 IKIPSSFIVQTLK
-317 YLGFNPDLSRK
+317 YLGFNPEK
-328 KKTGLKVTVPS
+328 KKTRLKITVPS
-339 HRFDISIPEDLVE
+339 HRFDIAIPEDLVE
-352 EVARVYGYNNFN
+352 EVARVYGYNNFTPTLSSN
-364 PILTSDSLGNIKN
+364 SINNIRN

-382 NNYSDALVARGY
+382 NDYSDSLVARGY

-403 PKGDQENHIL
+403 PKGDQDNHIL
-413 KSKIITLMNPISE
+413 RSKIISLMNPISE

-433 SMVNSILSTC
+433 SMINSILNTC

-464 KHADKTVIE
+464 KHSDKKVIE

-505 LLSVLPDLSFEAHTG
+505 LLSVLPNLSFETYAG
-520 IKYFSKTC
+520 INYLSKTC

-540 YCGEPEKSLY
+540 YCGEPDKSLY
-550 DQYSIKNKVFYFE
+550 AQYSIKNTIFYFE

-593 VDDNILANDIIDVV
+593 VDDNILANDITDAV
-607 ERKAFNYMIN
+607 ERKSFNYMIN
-617 IKISDIFYNKTE
+617 IKISDIFYNKAE
-629 LGVGK
+629 FGMGK

-655 NAEMKKITNLLKI
+655 SDEMTKIISLLKNK
-668 QHEAIIRT
+668 HEAIIRI

>member
-21 FIEELTSLGLEV
+21 FTEELTSLGLEV
-33 ASIVKTKKDTM
+33 SSIVKTKKDTI

-59 IGIARDISPVYK
+59 IGIARDISPIYK

-77 KYIKFIKSKEKIFS
+77 KYIKFVKSKENIFS
-91 NIDKKISPSYSA
+91 NIDKKISPSYSV
-103 LVIKNID
+103 LVIKSID
-110 NSIATPLFI
+110 NSVATPLFI
-119 KERLKICGLKSI
+119 KERLEACGLKKI
-131 NFVVD
+131 NFIVD

-148 MHAFDNQ
+148 MHAFDGQ
-155 KFTGKINVRYA
+155 KFTGNINVRYA

-179 YTLTTNTPVISDD
+179 YALTTDTPVISDD
-192 EKPQAIAGIIGSED
+192 EKPQAIAGVIGSED

-220 AYFAPNI
+220 AYFTPNI
-227 IRKASKF
+227 IRKSSKF

-260 VLAILKEY
+260 VLTILKEY
-268 TDIGDYFFNQS
+268 TDIDNYFFNQS
-279 SAPKVAKH
+279 SASKIAKH
-287 IGRSI
+287 IDKSI

-304 VKISSSFIVQTLK
+304 IKIPSSFIVQTLK
-317 YLGFNPDLSRK
+317 YLGFNPEK
-328 KKTGLKVTVPS
+328 KKTRLKITVPS
-339 HRFDISIPEDLVE
+339 HRFDIAIPEDLVE
-352 EVARVYGYNNFN
+352 EVARVYGYNNFTPTLSSN
-364 PILTSDSLGNIKN
+364 SINNIRN

-382 NNYSDALVARGY
+382 NDYSDSLVARGY

-403 PKGDQENHIL
+403 PKGDQDNHIL
-413 KSKIITLMNPISE
+413 RSKIISLMNPISE

-433 SMVNSILSTC
+433 SMINSILNTC

-464 KHADKTVIE
+464 KHSDKKVIE

-505 LLSVLPDLSFEAHTG
+505 LLSVLPNLSFETYAG
-520 IKYFSKTC
+520 INYLSKTC

-540 YCGEPEKSLY
+540 YCGEPDKSLY
-550 DQYSIKNKVFYFE
+550 AQYSIKNTIFYFE

-593 VDDNILANDIIDVV
+593 VDDNILANDITDAV
-607 ERKAFNYMIN
+607 ERKSFNYMIN
-617 IKISDIFYNKTE
+617 IKISDIFYNKAE
-629 LGVGK
+629 FGMGK

-655 NAEMKKITNLLKI
+655 SDEMTKIISLLKNK
-668 QHEAIIRT
+668 HEAIIRT

>member
-21 FIEELTSLGLEV
+21 FTEELTSLGLEV
-33 ASIVKTKKDTM
+33 SSIVKTKKDTI

-59 IGIARDISPVYK
+59 IGIARDISPIYK

-77 KYIKFIKSKEKIFS
+77 KYIKFVKSKENIFS
-91 NIDKKISPSYSA
+91 NIDKKISPSYSV
-103 LVIKNID
+103 LVIKSID
-110 NSIATPLFI
+110 NSVATPLFI
-119 KERLKICGLKSI
+119 KERLEECGLKKI
-131 NFVVD
+131 NFIVD

-148 MHAFDNQ
+148 MHAFDGQ
-155 KFTGKINVRYA
+155 KFTGNINVRYA

-179 YTLTTNTPVISDD
+179 YALTTDTPVISDD
-192 EKPQAIAGIIGSED
+192 EKPQAIAGVIGSED

-220 AYFAPNI
+220 AYFTPNI
-227 IRKASKF
+227 IRKSSKF

-260 VLAILKEY
+260 VLTILKEY
-268 TDIGDYFFNQS
+268 TDIDNYFFNQS
-279 SAPKVAKH
+279 SASKIAKH
-287 IGRSI
+287 IDKSI

-304 VKISSSFIVQTLK
+304 IKIPSSFIVQTLK
-317 YLGFNPDLSRK
+317 YLGFNPEK
-328 KKTGLKVTVPS
+328 KKTRLKITVPS
-339 HRFDISIPEDLVE
+339 HRFDIAIPEDLVE
-352 EVARVYGYNNFN
+352 EVARVYGYNNFTPTLSSN
-364 PILTSDSLGNIKN
+364 SINNIRN

-382 NNYSDALVARGY
+382 NDYSDSLVARGY

-403 PKGDQENHIL
+403 PKGDQDNHIL
-413 KSKIITLMNPISE
+413 RSKIISLMNPISE

-433 SMVNSILSTC
+433 SMINSILNTC

-464 KHADKTVIE
+464 KHSDKKVIE

-505 LLSVLPDLSFEAHTG
+505 LLSVLPNLSFETYAG
-520 IKYFSKTC
+520 INYLSKTC

-540 YCGEPEKSLY
+540 YCGEPDKSLY
-550 DQYSIKNKVFYFE
+550 AQYSIKNTIFYFE

-593 VDDNILANDIIDVV
+593 VDDNILANDITDAV
-607 ERKAFNYMIN
+607 ERKSFNYMIN
-617 IKISDIFYNKTE
+617 IKISDIFYNKAE
-629 LGVGK
+629 FGMGK

-655 NAEMKKITNLLKI
+655 SDEMTKIISLLKNK
-668 QHEAIIRT
+668 HEAIIRI

>member
-21 FIEELTSLGLEV
+21 FTEELTSLGLEV
-33 ASIVKTKKDTM
+33 SSIVKTKKDTI

-59 IGIARDISPVYK
+59 IGIARDISPIYK

-77 KYIKFIKSKEKIFS
+77 KYIKFVKSKENIFS
-91 NIDKKISPSYSA
+91 NIDKKISPSYSV
-103 LVIKNID
+103 LVIKSID
-110 NSIATPLFI
+110 NSVATPLFI
-119 KERLKICGLKSI
+119 KERLEACGLKKI
-131 NFVVD
+131 NFIVD

-148 MHAFDNQ
+148 MHAFDGQ
-155 KFTGKINVRYA
+155 KFTGNINVRYA

-179 YTLTTNTPVISDD
+179 YALTTDTPVISDD
-192 EKPQAIAGIIGSED
+192 EKPQAIAGVIGSED

-220 AYFAPNI
+220 AYFTPNI
-227 IRKASKF
+227 IRKSSKF

-260 VLAILKEY
+260 VLTILKEY
-268 TDIGDYFFNQS
+268 TDIDNYFFNQS
-279 SAPKVAKH
+279 SASKIAKH
-287 IGRSI
+287 IDKSI

-304 VKISSSFIVQTLK
+304 IKIPSSFIVQTLK
-317 YLGFNPDLSRK
+317 YLGFNPEK
-328 KKTGLKVTVPS
+328 KKTRLKITVPS
-339 HRFDISIPEDLVE
+339 HRFDIAIPEDLVE
-352 EVARVYGYNNFN
+352 EVARVYGYNNFTPTLSSN
-364 PILTSDSLGNIKN
+364 SINNIRN

-382 NNYSDALVARGY
+382 NDYSDSLVARGY

-403 PKGDQENHIL
+403 PKGDQDNHIL
-413 KSKIITLMNPISE
+413 RSKIISLMNPISE

-433 SMVNSILSTC
+433 SRINSILNTC

-464 KHADKTVIE
+464 KHSDKKVIE

-505 LLSVLPDLSFEAHTG
+505 LLSVLPNLSFETYAG
-520 IKYFSKTC
+520 INYLSKTC

-540 YCGEPEKSLY
+540 YCGEPDKSLY
-550 DQYSIKNKVFYFE
+550 AQYSIKNTIFYFE

-593 VDDNILANDIIDVV
+593 VDDNILANDITDAV
-607 ERKAFNYMIN
+607 ERKSFNYMIN
-617 IKISDIFYNKTE
+617 IKISDIFYNKAE
-629 LGVGK
+629 FGMGK

-655 NAEMKKITNLLKI
+655 SDEMTKIISLLKNK
-668 QHEAIIRT
+668 HEAIIRI

>member
-1 MKISLNWLKEYVPNI
+1 MKISLNWLKEYVSNI

-21 FIEELTSLGLEV
+21 FTEELTSLGLEV
-33 ASIVKTKKDTM
+33 SSIVKTKKDTI

-59 IGIARDISPVYK
+59 IGVARDISPIYK
-71 KKISLP
+71 KKVSLP
-77 KYIKFIKSKEKIFS
+77 KYIKLVKAKENIFS
-91 NIDKKISPSYSA
+91 DIDRKISPSYSA
-103 LVIKNID
+103 LVINGID
-110 NSIATPLFI
+110 NSVVTPPFI
-119 KERLKICGLKSI
+119 KERLEACGLKKI

-155 KFTGKINVRYA
+155 KFSGKISVRYA

-171 LNALDGQS
+171 LNALDGQN
-179 YTLTTNTPVISDD
+179 YTLATDTPVISDD
-192 EKPQAIAGIIGSED
+192 EKPQAIAGVIGSEN
-206 SSVSVKT
+206 SSVNIKT

-220 AYFAPNI
+220 AYFTPNI

-268 TDIGDYFFNQS
+268 IDIEEYSFHHS
-279 SAPKVAKH
+279 SISKAAKH
-287 IGRSI
+287 IGKSI

-304 VKISSSFIVQTLK
+304 VKIPSSFIVQTLK
-317 YLGFNPDLSRK
+317 YLGFNPEK

-339 HRFDISIPEDLVE
+339 HRFDITIPEDLVE
-352 EVARVYGYNNFN
+352 EVARVYGYNNF
-364 PILTSDSLGNIKN
+364 TSTSISNSLNNIRN
-377 TSDKT
+377 ISDKT
-382 NNYSDALVARGY
+382 NEYSDLLVARGY

-403 PKGDQENHIL
+403 PKGDQGNHIL
-413 KSKIITLMNPISE
+413 KSKIISLMNPISE

-433 SMVNSILSTC
+433 SMINSILNTC

-464 KHADKTVIE
+464 KHNDKKVIE
-473 ENIFAGAISGV
+473 ENIFAGAISGI
-484 NSESNLKNDQ
+484 NSEFNLKNDQ

-505 LLSVLPDLSFEAHTG
+505 LLSILPNLSFEAHADVN
-520 IKYFSKTC
+520 YLNKTC
-528 QAVIKQNNKIVG
+528 QAVIKQNNKVIG
-540 YCGEPEKSLY
+540 YCGEPNKSLY
-550 DQYSIKNKVFYFE
+550 AQYSIKNKIFYFE
-563 LMIDKIVGAED
+563 LMVDKIIGIEG

-582 FPKIKRDLTIL
+582 FPKIKRDLTVL
-593 VDDNILANDIIDVV
+593 VSDNVFANDIIDAI
-607 ERKAFNYMIN
+607 ERKSFNYMIN
-617 IKISDIFYNKTE
+617 IKISDIFYSKAE
-629 LGVGK
+629 FGAGK

-641 MFQDKLSTLTDNQI
+641 MFQDKTSTLTDNQI
-655 NAEMKKITNLLKI
+655 NNEMTKITSLLKNE
-668 QHEAIIRT
+668 HEAIIRT

>member
-21 FIEELTSLGLEV
+21 FTEELTSLGLEV
-33 ASIVKTKKDTM
+33 SSIVKTKKDTI

-59 IGIARDISPVYK
+59 IGIARDISPIYK

-77 KYIKFIKSKEKIFS
+77 KYIKFVKSKENIFS
-91 NIDKKISPSYSA
+91 NIDKKISPSYSV
-103 LVIKNID
+103 LVIKSID
-110 NSIATPLFI
+110 NSVATPLFI
-119 KERLKICGLKSI
+119 KERLEACGLKKI
-131 NFVVD
+131 NFIVD

-148 MHAFDNQ
+148 MHAFDGQ
-155 KFTGKINVRYA
+155 KFTGNINVRYA

-179 YTLTTNTPVISDD
+179 YALTTDTPVISDD
-192 EKPQAIAGIIGSED
+192 EKPQAIAGVIGSED

-220 AYFAPNI
+220 AYFTPNI
-227 IRKASKF
+227 IRKSSKF

-239 DASYRFERGV
+239 DSSYRFERGV

-260 VLAILKEY
+260 VLTILKEY
-268 TDIGDYFFNQS
+268 TDIDNYFFNQS
-279 SAPKVAKH
+279 SASKIAKH
-287 IGRSI
+287 IDKSI

-304 VKISSSFIVQTLK
+304 IKIPSSFIVQTLK
-317 YLGFNPDLSRK
+317 YLGFNPEK
-328 KKTGLKVTVPS
+328 KKTRLKITVPS
-339 HRFDISIPEDLVE
+339 HRFDIAIPEDLVE
-352 EVARVYGYNNFN
+352 EVARVYGYNNFTPTLSSN
-364 PILTSDSLGNIKN
+364 SINNIRN

-382 NNYSDALVARGY
+382 NDYSDSLVARGY

-403 PKGDQENHIL
+403 PKGDQDNHIL
-413 KSKIITLMNPISE
+413 RSKIISLMNPISE

-433 SMVNSILSTC
+433 SMINSILNTC

-464 KHADKTVIE
+464 KHSDKKVIE

-505 LLSVLPDLSFEAHTG
+505 LLSVLPNLSFETYAG
-520 IKYFSKTC
+520 INYLSKTC

-540 YCGEPEKSLY
+540 YCGEPDKSLY
-550 DQYSIKNKVFYFE
+550 AQYSIKNTIFYFE

-593 VDDNILANDIIDVV
+593 VDDNILANDITDAV
-607 ERKAFNYMIN
+607 ERKSFNYMIN
-617 IKISDIFYNKTE
+617 IRISDIFYNKAE
-629 LGVGK
+629 FGMGK

-655 NAEMKKITNLLKI
+655 SDEMTKIISLLKNK
-668 QHEAIIRT
+668 HEAIIRI